1 MDRGD
6 ADLDAALGRIR
17 RAAGVLAED
26 VRRTP
31 TVYSYTFSESA
42 GCDVWLKLENL
53 QRTGSFKIRGAL
65 HKIRGLT
72 PAQRAAGLVAASA
85 GNHAQGVALAA
96 RLCGT
101 TATIVMPR
109 ATALIKIQRTEG
121 YGATVVLHGDTWDE
135 AQEHA
140 QVLAASH
147 GWTQVHPFD
156 DPELIDGQGTVG
168 LEILED
174 VPHVDTV
181 VVPVGGGGLVSG
193 IALAVKALRPEVRV
207 VGVQAAGADA
217 MVRSVRSGSPQVVA
231 RPSTV
236 AEGIRVGRVG
246 ASTFDL
252 VRRLVDELVTVE
264 EDEIAQAI
272 VHAMEKS
279 KVVAEAAGVVPIA
292 ALVAGRVPDARRVCA
307 VVSGGNVD
315 INHLARLM
323 ESGLAVLGRYHLV
336 TLRLDDAPGQ
346 LQRVVGIVA
355 EHQGN
360 VLDVQ
365 HYRAGY
371 KVPAGLV
378 DLEVLIE
385 TRQPGDGARIDAAL
399 RLAGLAPC
407 G

>member
-1 MDRGD
+1 VTIPTL
-6 ADLDAALGRIR
+6 AEFEDAAASLD
-17 RAAGVLAED
+17 GVIT
-26 VRRTP
+26 RTP
-31 TVYSYTFSESA
+31 IDASHYLSELLGVPVY
-42 GCDVWLKLENL
+42 LKLENL

-72 PAQRAAGLVAASA
+72 EAQRACGLVAASA

-96 RLCGT
+96 RLCGKS
-101 TATIVMPR
+101 ATIVMPR
-109 ATALIKIQRTEG
+109 STSLIKIQRTEG
-121 YGATVVLHGDTWDE
+121 YGATVVLHGDSWDE
-135 AQEHA
+135 SQERA
-140 QVLAASH
+140 LALAAEH

-156 DPELIDGQGTVG
+156 DPALIDGQGTVG

-174 VPHVDTV
+174 VPDVDTI

-193 IALAVKALRPEVRV
+193 IALAVKALRPDVRV
-207 VGVQAAGADA
+207 VGVQASGADA
-217 MVRSVRSGSPQVVA
+217 MVRSIRSGRPEIVE

-246 ASTFDL
+246 SSTFDL
-252 VRRLVDELVTVE
+252 VRRHVDELVTVE

-272 VHAMEKS
+272 VHTMEKS
-279 KVVAEAAGVVPIA
+279 KVVAEAAGVVSIA
-292 ALVAGRVPDARRVCA
+292 ALVAGRVPGGKRVCA

-323 ESGLAVLGRYHLV
+323 ESGLSLLGRYHLL
-336 TLRLDDAPGQ
+336 TLRVDDVPGQ

-378 DLEVLIE
+378 ELEVLIE

-399 RLAGLAPC
+399 RLAGLPPRD
-407 G
+407 